1 MMSRSVRA
9 ETRSRAKDDIKR
21 VMHAIDKVRKWQKKW
36 VTIGDTTMKIYKWV
50 PVTNYDESSSL
61 RSKNKISNSSSTST
75 NNINGQ
81 SENNKEN
88 SKPVSHSLSA
98 SMMSLDD
105 SNIAFSES
113 SQDGSNSLVSQ
124 SLMDTND
131 SNITNGQLAMVNGA
145 NMDNNSS
152 RLSTSTGNSKPSA
165 PNLSALLENS
175 TDAQFPDNYE
185 SSNK

>member
-36 VTIGDTTMKIYKWV
+36 VTVGETSMKIYKWV
-50 PVTNYDESSSL
+50 PVTSYDESTLRNKTKSAAASSPEHV
-61 RSKNKISNSSSTST
+61 ND
-75 NNINGQ
+75 
-81 SENNKEN
+81 NKEN
-88 SKPVSHSLSA
+88 SKPSHSLSA

-105 SNIAFSES
+105 SNIGFSES
-113 SQDGSNSLVSQ
+113 SQEGSNSMVSQ
-124 SLMDTND
+124 SMMETND
-131 SNITNGQLAMVNGA
+131 SNMAAGPSSLLRGDSENG
-145 NMDNNSS
+145 NSQS
-152 RLSTSTGNSKPSA
+152 QIPNAPSTSTNSSSKVVNK

-185 SSNK
+185 SSSK